1 MRKQEREA
9 LRRLEAALLEHEQP
23 QNLPPEES
31 EEPEYIWQNVADDH
45 YDIHNTDVT
54 DVDLDDYSE
63 DVHRGSQ
70 SNPFLSVFIIL
81 CLFLLFTAIWI
92 LMDFLGVF

>member
-9 LRRLEAALLEHEQP
+9 LRRLEAALLEQEQP
-23 QNLPPEES
+23 QDLSQEEM
-31 EEPEYIWQNVADDH
+31 EEPEAFWQALPDDD
-45 YDIHNTDVT
+45 YDIYNTDVT

-70 SNPFLSVFIIL
+70 SSPFLSVFIIL
-81 CLFLLFTAIWI
+81 CVFLLFAAVWI
-92 LMDFLGVF
+92 LLDFLGVF